1 MSQHYLFPQIR
12 RTGCLLLLLGALRYV
27 LTAATTLSVSTAAV
41 KVYTPSNWIWCLI
54 WYWIE
59 KCKKS
64 MERIVC
70 LGGLVGLLLCTF
82 TRLLLL
88 VLCNPIVVAEC
99 FDVYVAVRVT
109 QRKRERKEETY
120 WTRYDRIW
128 QWGSF
133 CLPSQYI
140 SDQFLWF
147 AYTQAYSYFLW
158 ERKKKFGATKSADMK
173 TNM

>member
-1 MSQHYLFPQIR
+1 
-12 RTGCLLLLLGALRYV
+12 
-27 LTAATTLSVSTAAV
+27 
-41 KVYTPSNWIWCLI
+41 
-54 WYWIE
+54 
-59 KCKKS
+59 

-120 WTRYDRIW
+120 WTRYDRI
-128 QWGSF
+128 
-133 CLPSQYI
+133 
-140 SDQFLWF
+140 
-147 AYTQAYSYFLW
+147 
-158 ERKKKFGATKSADMK
+158 
-173 TNM
+173 